1 MKHVLAALS
10 FILLALPSFAV
21 EPDEVLPDPALE
33 ARARALSAEFRCLV
47 CQNESIDESNAP
59 LAKDLRILIR
69 QRLTAGDS
77 DKQVTDFLVDR
88 YGEFVL
94 LRPRLTPQ
102 TAILWSLPFVLLLGT
117 GLFLLPRRKRRSGVA
132 EAPLSPEERARLDAL
147 K

>member
-1 MKHVLAALS
+1 M
-10 FILLALPSFAV
+10 LLAIPGFAV
-21 EPDEVLPDPALE
+21 EPDEVLADPALE
-33 ARARALSAEFRCLV
+33 ARARALSSEFRCLV

-77 DKQVTDFLVDR
+77 DTQVTNFLVDR

-102 TAILWSLPFVLLLGT
+102 TLLLWGLPFALLAIIAGFLLGR
-117 GLFLLPRRKRRSGVA
+117 RRKINAGS
-132 EAPLSPEERARLDAL
+132 ETPLSAGEEERFEVL

>member
-1 MKHVLAALS
+1 MKHVLAALALI
-10 FILLALPSFAV
+10 FLALPSFAV
-21 EPDEVLPDPALE
+21 EPDEVLADPALE

-77 DKQVTDFLVDR
+77 DKQVTNFLVDR

-94 LRPRLTPQ
+94 LRPRLTSQ
-102 TAILWSLPFVLLLGT
+102 TLLLWGLPFALLAVIAAFLLG
-117 GLFLLPRRKRRSGVA
+117 RRRRVVVSA
-132 EAPLSPEERARLDAL
+132 EQPLSREEEERL
-147 K
+147 KAQE

>member
-1 MKHVLAALS
+1 MKQLIAALA

-21 EPDEVLPDPALE
+21 EPDEVLSDPALE
-33 ARARALSAEFRCLV
+33 ARARALSSEFRCLV

-77 DKQVTDFLVDR
+77 DSQVTNFLVDR

-102 TAILWSLPFVLLLGT
+102 TYLLWGLPFALLAVIGSFMLGR
-117 GLFLLPRRKRRSGVA
+117 RRKGVA
-132 EAPLSPEERARLDAL
+132 GSETPLSRQEEERL
-147 K
+147 KTMK